1 MSTRHT
7 LGSIKNIMSTFRI
20 GTVERIDFTPIN
32 KKPGFGENVDDV
44 VMSAFVHFSD
54 PILGDDNC
62 YNYTSDSYLRDNNFW
77 DTISYDQPYRLQV
90 SYNEYWICLKNKK
103 PVRYTMMNIHQVVE
117 NGRYLENLI
126 EEQNNKIKELEK
138 KIDNMNQVIRQLIG
152 GLYCQN
158 TQECVL
164 ETHLR
169 VLDGETSSSKPTE
182 QDTHKWDH
190 WPTTRQGDDC
200 ERRIEQLE
208 NSMRFMLPF
217 ENPRHAHISP
227 FFNCE
232 EQDSYLL
239 MRKYENNNMDC
250 YNDSTSSH
258 SSMPDLVNDYSSV
271 STHSS
276 MPDLLDMDSDDSN
289 NRIKN
294 SWELCGNE

>member
-1 MSTRHT
+1 
-7 LGSIKNIMSTFRI
+7 
-20 GTVERIDFTPIN
+20 
-32 KKPGFGENVDDV
+32 
-44 VMSAFVHFSD
+44 
-54 PILGDDNC
+54 
-62 YNYTSDSYLRDNNFW
+62 
-77 DTISYDQPYRLQV
+77 
-90 SYNEYWICLKNKK
+90 
-103 PVRYTMMNIHQVVE
+103 
-117 NGRYLENLI
+117 
-126 EEQNNKIKELEK
+126 
-138 KIDNMNQVIRQLIG
+138 MNQVIRQLIG

-200 ERRIEQLE
+200 
-208 NSMRFMLPF
+208 
-217 ENPRHAHISP
+217 
-227 FFNCE
+227 
-232 EQDSYLL
+232 
-239 MRKYENNNMDC
+239 

-258 SSMPDLVNDYSSV
+258 SSMPDLVHDYSSV

>member
-32 KKPGFGENVDDV
+32 KKPGFGENIDDV

-182 QDTHKWDH
+182 QD
-190 WPTTRQGDDC
+190 
-200 ERRIEQLE
+200 
-208 NSMRFMLPF
+208 
-217 ENPRHAHISP
+217 
-227 FFNCE
+227 
-232 EQDSYLL
+232 SYLL

-258 SSMPDLVNDYSSV
+258 SSMPDLVHDYSSV